1 MVKSHRSVAGAGE
14 QTHVSDM
21 ARSQMP
27 LRTRSH
33 TKCQAGVSFLLT
45 MGFCCSTVRSRSP
58 CSQNSAAT
66 SRATCNGQTPQ
77 PHHGIKP
84 RPQSS
89 CLGPCFYSTGIFSS
103 ATTKVSPPPRG
114 PPPPLCCLHRR
125 GPKMVSMSCWRR
137 PEQGWA
143 ASVVGTPRRLGCC
156 HLYWNPPLLGSGGVH
171 TLLCTSQGLVMAERS
186 QAVIIMALDTRTPSV
201 SLKPLMAMHTS

>member
-1 MVKSHRSVAGAGE
+1 MSLTWPGHKCPSGRDHTPSVRLA
-14 QTHVSDM
+14 SPFY
-21 ARSQMP
+21 SQWD
-27 LRTRSH
+27 
-33 TKCQAGVSFLLT
+33 
-45 MGFCCSTVRSRSP
+45 
-58 CSQNSAAT
+58 SAAAPCAPGHPVPRIQQQPAEPPVT
-66 SRATCNGQTPQ
+66 GRPPNPTMESSPGPNPPAWALAFTP
-77 PHHGIKP
+77 
-84 RPQSS
+84 
-89 CLGPCFYSTGIFSS
+89 LGFSAQQQQKS
-103 ATTKVSPPPRG
+103 PPPPRG